1 MMKRFALVCV
11 LFLAFTQLGFSQDW
25 LWDGKK
31 NKKTSRKDLKPFTE
45 FKFGGM
51 NPEDTGSGNLFG
63 ITTGHQLDSRLFWA
77 FEVNYFKTTFR
88 KETTV
93 ATDSGGNDTFVDVKQ
108 LELEFNTIIVP
119 VFFKI
124 EYRLDLGD
132 ADVEGPLYFR
142 AGGGLGWNFI
152 WNNENNFIEDIER
165 RRFFNGLGWQ
175 MSAGLEVRISEYGYV
190 FFDGFYNDAD
200 ATRNGERNEN
210 GLPIWQSLDVSGY
223 GFKVG
228 LRIMGLGFA
237 L

>member
-1 MMKRFALVCV
+1 MMKRFTLVCV
-11 LFLAFTQLGFSQDW
+11 LLFAFTATGLSQDW

-31 NKKTSRKDLKPFTE
+31 DKKVSRKDLKPFTE
-45 FKFGGM
+45 FKFGGL
-51 NPEDTGSGNLFG
+51 NPTDTGSGNLFG

-77 FEVNYFKTTFR
+77 FEVNYFKSTYR
-88 KETTV
+88 EETTV
-93 ATDSGGNDTFVDVKQ
+93 AIFDSAGITFEERQ

-119 VFFKI
+119 VMFKI

-132 ADVEGPLYFR
+132 EDVEGPIYFR
-142 AGGGLGWNFI
+142 SGGGLGWNFI
-152 WNNENNFIEDIER
+152 WNNENNFRADIER

-175 MSAGLEVRISEYGYV
+175 ASAGFEIRISEYGYV

-200 ATRNGERNEN
+200 ATRNGERNQN
-210 GLPIWQSLDVSGY
+210 GLPTWQTIDVSGY